1 MTAAVAVAFATTAI
15 AYADDPPSMEVLADR
30 VGELK
35 AAKAEIDNY
44 LERLKTLFVASGR
57 DTAEGVLFRVVLS
70 AESCS
75 TTIDRKAIEA
85 RMGESWLAKFLK
97 WSRPSRTFNC
107 YARTGKARPPAD

>member
-1 MTAAVAVAFATTAI
+1 MTELFGFATAAI
-15 AYADDPPSMEVLADR
+15 GYADDPSSMEDLADR

-35 AAKAEIDNY
+35 AVKADIDNY

-75 TTIDRKAIEA
+75 SNLDRKAIEA
-85 RMGESWLAKFLK
+85 AMGETWLAKYLK
-97 WSRPSRTFNC
+97 WTRPSRTFNC
-107 YARTGKARPPAD
+107 YARTGKAKRAA